1 MSNEEQIEYWND
13 DAGTQWAAHQTALD
27 AMLAPATAALMEAAA
42 VQSGERVLDI
52 GCGTGQTSLLAHE
65 QGANVTGV
73 DVSRPMLDLARSRA
87 GAGVQFL
94 LEDAA
99 EHQASE
105 KYDLVMSRFGVM
117 FFEDPL
123 AAFKNI
129 RANLR
134 PGGRMAFVCWQAPRV
149 NLWVMVP
156 MGALKPLLPEAP
168 APDPHDPGPFAFAD
182 PERLEGILRDAG
194 FSEIAISPQALEVC
208 LSQSGGIDDAVRFSS
223 RIGPASRAL
232 KEADEALHPKLLAAL
247 KQALEP
253 HDKDGRVA
261 LPGGIWVV
269 TAKAAD

>member
-1 MSNEEQIEYWND
+1 MSNEEQIEYWNE
-13 DAGTQWAAHQTALD
+13 DAGKQWAAHQTALD

-52 GCGTGQTSLLAHE
+52 GCGTGQTSLIASE
-65 QGANVTGV
+65 QGAKITGV
-73 DVSRPMLDLARSRA
+73 DVSKPMLDLARSR
-87 GAGVQFL
+87 GGDSVQFL

-99 EHQASE
+99 QFQSDQ

-129 RANLR
+129 RANLK
-134 PGGRMAFVCWQAPRV
+134 PDGRMVFVCWQSPKT

-168 APDPHDPGPFAFAD
+168 ETDPHDPGPFAFAD

-194 FSEIAISPQALEVC
+194 FGDIAITPHGLEVC
-208 LSQSGGIDDAVRFSS
+208 LSQSGGIDEAVRFSS

-247 KQALEP
+247 KEALAP

-269 TAKAAD
+269 TAKAAG

>member
-1 MSNEEQIEYWND
+1 MPNEEQIEYWNE
-13 DAGTQWAAHQTALD
+13 DAGRQWAAHQTALD
-27 AMLAPATAALMEAAA
+27 AMLASATSALMEAAA

-52 GCGTGQTSLLAHE
+52 GCGTGQTSLIASE
-65 QGANVTGV
+65 QGAKVTGV
-73 DVSRPMLDLARSRA
+73 DVSRPMLDLARSR
-87 GAGVQFL
+87 GGENVQFF

-99 EHQASE
+99 QFQSDQ

-129 RANLR
+129 RTNLK
-134 PGGRMAFVCWQAPRV
+134 PGGRMVFVCWQSPKT

-168 APDPHDPGPFAFAD
+168 ETDPHDPGPFAFAD

-194 FSEIAISPQALEVC
+194 FGEIAIAPQALEVC
-208 LSQSGGIDDAVRFSS
+208 LAQSGGIDEAVRFSS

-247 KQALEP
+247 KDALAP

-269 TAKAAD
+269 TAKAAG